1 MLVCGADPRFC
12 AINPA
17 SVTTSRARMRATGS
31 ARRHALRSL
40 IGILVSFATPHP
52 IGAWEKPNPISRNV
66 QTKWSALRVRTI
78 IAAAKRALFLEY
90 FSNEWAETRGRQLSQ
105 AWRIRSQLAGWR
117 ARSRPRQGEECSCLV
132 QIARERCG
140 QRSCRW
146 LQYLR
151 VRGRRRVP
159 RVG

>member
-52 IGAWEKPNPISRNV
+52 IGAWEKPNPVSRNV

-78 IAAAKRALFLEY
+78 IAAAKRALFL
-90 FSNEWAETRGRQLSQ
+90 SILVMNGQKLVGDSS
-105 AWRIRSQLAGWR
+105 RSPGGSDHNSPDGVLEVV
-117 ARSRPRQGEECSCLV
+117 QGCESCL
-132 QIARERCG
+132 
-140 QRSCRW
+140 
-146 LQYLR
+146 
-151 VRGRRRVP
+151 P
-159 RVG
+159 RVSAHS